1 MAQCRFDGILGWST
15 GGISGTSGVGGL
27 AGWGWKELAQ
37 LQQQLR
43 SKARMLV
50 RWVGGWVGGPRPAQ
64 GLQKVT
70 VRNPVLVVKT
80 LVLGSL
86 GSEILVKTMALSSQ
100 GSKLLVKTMVLRSS
114 CSLPAGPPKRFFKKW
129 LRIVAF

>member
-50 RWVGGWVGGPRPAQ
+50 RWVGGWVGGRAKARPGIAKSHGQEPRARCENIGFRQ
-64 GLQKVT
+64 SG
-70 VRNPVLVVKT
+70 
-80 LVLGSL
+80 
-86 GSEILVKTMALSSQ
+86 
-100 GSKLLVKTMVLRSS
+100 
-114 CSLPAGPPKRFFKKW
+114 F
-129 LRIVAF
+129 

>member
-1 MAQCRFDGILGWST
+1 MGLER
-15 GGISGTSGVGGL
+15 VGPTTAAAEIKGKD
-27 AGWGWKELAQ
+27 AGK
-37 LQQQLR
+37 
-43 SKARMLV
+43 
-50 RWVGGWVGGPRPAQ
+50 VGGWVGGPRPAQ

-80 LVLGSL
+80 LVLGGL

-129 LRIVAF
+129 LRIVTF